1 MLEMNTG
8 LTSESLS
15 QQSIAAG
22 ISLEDLFNA
31 IELALVNN

>member
-31 IELALVNN
+31 YRISFGK